1 MFLGVVTISSDDK
14 KVNRSGAGFRT
25 GKNNSSQ
32 KSRGASRP
40 DKNFKSQLES
50 VEKEMIR
57 EKLDELLDNVD
68 KSGEKLKRTMEKEDM
83 LEYKLKVKEFLRFI
97 QQEVAR
103 ARKSHSWDNQ
113 GNLKTYTII
122 EKINQK
128 LEDLQ
133 NKFLQSQAETLEV
146 VRKIDEIRGLMLDL
160 YI

>member
-1 MFLGVVTISSDDK
+1 
-14 KVNRSGAGFRT
+14 
-25 GKNNSSQ
+25 
-32 KSRGASRP
+32 
-40 DKNFKSQLES
+40 
-50 VEKEMIR
+50 MIR
-57 EKLDELLDNVD
+57 EKLDELLNDVD
-68 KSGEKLKRTMEKEDM
+68 QSGEKLKRTMEKEDM
-83 LEYKLKVKEFLRFI
+83 LEYKRKVKKFLRFI

-128 LEDLQ
+128 LEALQ
-133 NKFLQSQAETLEV
+133 DEFLQSQAETLEV